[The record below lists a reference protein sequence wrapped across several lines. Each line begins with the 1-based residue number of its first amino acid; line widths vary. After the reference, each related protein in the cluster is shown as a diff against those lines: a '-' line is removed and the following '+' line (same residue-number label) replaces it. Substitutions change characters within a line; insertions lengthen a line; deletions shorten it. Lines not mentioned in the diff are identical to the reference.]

1 MAVNGVCAEAD
12 ELDAALGEF
21 GLELG
26 ESAEFGRADL
36 EGGGWC

>member
-1 MAVNGVCAEAD
+1 VAVNGVCAESD

-26 ESAEFGRADL
+26 EGAEFGRADL
-36 EGGGWC
+36 EGEWC